1 MSRFSKVSSIFG
13 RDAFATMRYVTLLN
27 VSEIR
32 DISNDERKVPF
43 KMMNTLLPGLRV
55 SKGHVNHTS
64 ETTKSRNHQKRKCGK
79 AITIVLCRQ
88 KSLRYGCKML
98 HIL

>member
-27 VSEIR
+27 VSKVR

-43 KMMNTLLPGLRV
+43 KNDEYLASGTV
-55 SKGHVNHTS
+55 KFT
-64 ETTKSRNHQKRKCGK
+64 
-79 AITIVLCRQ
+79 
-88 KSLRYGCKML
+88 
-98 HIL
+98 

>member
-1 MSRFSKVSSIFG
+1 MPGGVSERSRFSKESSIFG

-43 KMMNTLLPGLRV
+43 KNDEYLASGTV
-55 SKGHVNHTS
+55 KFT
-64 ETTKSRNHQKRKCGK
+64 
-79 AITIVLCRQ
+79 
-88 KSLRYGCKML
+88 
-98 HIL
+98 

>member
-43 KMMNTLLPGLRV
+43 KNDDYLASGTSSSP
-55 SKGHVNHTS
+55 KGMYAS

-79 AITIVLCRQ
+79 AIAIVLRWQ
-88 KSLRYGCKML
+88 KPLFGGCKMQYS
-98 HIL
+98 H

>member
-1 MSRFSKVSSIFG
+1 MPEGMSEMSRFSKVSSIFG

-43 KMMNTLLPGLRV
+43 KNDEYLASGTSSSPQ
-55 SKGHVNHTS
+55 GHVNQSS
-64 ETTKSRNHQKRKCGK
+64 ETTKFRNH
-79 AITIVLCRQ
+79 
-88 KSLRYGCKML
+88 YEN
-98 HIL
+98 

>member
-1 MSRFSKVSSIFG
+1 MSWFSKVSSIFG

-43 KMMNTLLPGLRV
+43 KNDEYLASG
-55 SKGHVNHTS
+55 TS
-64 ETTKSRNHQKRKCGK
+64 SFRKACKSIHQRQQNLEITVKTNCGK
-79 AITIVLCRQ
+79 AIAIVSSWQ
-88 KSLRYGCKML
+88 NPQYSGCK
-98 HIL
+98 I

>member
-1 MSRFSKVSSIFG
+1 MPEGVFEMSRFSKVSSIFG

-43 KMMNTLLPGLRV
+43 KNDEYLASG
-55 SKGHVNHTS
+55 TS
-64 ETTKSRNHQKRKCGK
+64 SFRKACKSNIRDKQNLE
-79 AITIVLCRQ
+79 IT
-88 KSLRYGCKML
+88 
-98 HIL
+98 

>member
-1 MSRFSKVSSIFG
+1 MFLRDFLFCNVSDAYMPEGVSEMSRFSKVSSIFG

-43 KMMNTLLPGLRV
+43 KNDEYLASG
-55 SKGHVNHTS
+55 TS
-64 ETTKSRNHQKRKCGK
+64 SFRQACKSIIRDNK
-79 AITIVLCRQ
+79 I
-88 KSLRYGCKML
+88 
-98 HIL
+98 